1 MKRYLVFPQDFDT
14 RSHLLEEEKESWEEK
29 PKQLHREGR
38 EKLLKS
44 LEREFGSVGFEGK
57 IQNFKDMGMAPFS
70 MISFHNKFFSEIR
83 KAFVIGSYYPALTAA
98 CALGERMLNHMILV
112 LRDDFRGTPE
122 YKKVYRKK
130 SFDDW
135 NLAISTLEAWGILKG
150 NVTISFVS
158 LKELRNK
165 SIHFNHDTY
174 DNVRD
179 NSLEAIKLLSEIIS
193 LRFGFF
199 RIEHEWAVEGTLGSQ
214 FIKKS
219 YECDPFIEKF
229 YLPLCPLVGPYYAV
243 KFVELGTLFVDRANY
258 SSNEITD
265 EEFAEIFNNRQSY
278 DVVDSKLPLAEDVD
292 PVGILLHDGTYR
304 LTEKRPL
311 NSD

>member
-14 RSHLLEEEKESWEEK
+14 RSHLLEDEKESWEEK

-44 LEREFGSVGFEGK
+44 LEHEFGSADFEGK
-57 IQNFKDMGMAPFS
+57 AQNFKDMGMAPFS
-70 MISFHNKFFSEIR
+70 MVSFHNRFFAEIR
-83 KAFVIGSYYPALTAA
+83 KAFVVESYYPALTAA
-98 CALGERMLNHMILV
+98 CALGERMLNHMVLIL
-112 LRDDFRGTPE
+112 REDFQGTPE

-150 NVTISFVS
+150 DITTNFVA
-158 LKELRNK
+158 LKELRNR

-174 DNVRD
+174 DNVRAD
-179 NSLEAIKLLSEIIS
+179 SLEAIKLLSEIVS

-199 RIEHEWAVEGTLGSQ
+199 RKEHEWAVEGTLGSQ
-214 FIKKS
+214 FVKKN
-219 YECDPFIEKF
+219 YEYDPFIKKF

-243 KFVELGTLFVDRANY
+243 KFVEHGTLFVDRVSY
-258 SSNEITD
+258 SPNEITD
-265 EEFAEIFNNRQSY
+265 EEFAKIFNNRQVSE
-278 DVVDSKLPLAEDVD
+278 VVDSDFPLADDVD
-292 PVGILLHDGTYR
+292 PIGILLRDGTYR